1 MKINSKIKTS
11 FKEYSDFLNNAI
23 INFENSGKPFGN
35 QDRNTLKLFSMDNYT
50 INIKSFKVPNII
62 NQIAYKFFRKSK
74 AQRSFIYANRLI
86 DIGIG
91 TPQPIAFYEFTN
103 FFLFKKSFYVSEQ
116 LECDYTYRDLT
127 KDFKILDYE
136 NILRAFTRFTY
147 ELHEKDVLFLD
158 HSPGNTLIKRIGN
171 DYKFYLVDLNRM
183 KFKKLSFEERIKN
196 FNRLTTHKFMVEIMS
211 DEYAKC
217 SGFNYD
223 RVFKN
228 MWNETIL
235 FQRKFHNK
243 RKLKKKIK
251 FWKN

>member
-1 MKINSKIKTS
+1 MYKVFNKKYENKKEQVSKFI
-11 FKEYSDFLNNAI
+11 AV
-23 INFENSGKPFGN
+23 FETKGKLFGKA
-35 QDRNTLKLFSMDNYT
+35 DRNTIKLFDLDGT
-50 INIKSFKVPNII
+50 IINIKSFKIPNLI
-62 NQIAYKFFRKSK
+62 NQITYKFFRKSK
-74 AQRSFIYANRLI
+74 AQRSFIYANKLNHLK
-86 DIGIG
+86 IG
-91 TPQPIAFYEFTN
+91 TPEPIAFYEFTTL
-103 FFLFKKSFYVSEQ
+103 FLFKKSFYVSKQ
-116 LECDYTYRDLT
+116 LDCDYTYRDLT
-127 KDFKILDYE
+127 KDFNIPDYE

-147 ELHEKDVLFLD
+147 ELHEKNILFLD
-158 HSPGNTLIKRIGN
+158 HSPGNTLIKRLDN

-217 SGFNYD
+217 SGFNYE

-228 MWNETIL
+228 MWNETVL